1 MFSQRF
7 KNSTAFIFLFTFL
20 LLKVAGL
27 HSFSHQDDL
36 QGAEDCVWCHLS
48 GTDTHTPVIPAE
60 ETYEIATPV
69 VVDSASEEISFYNF
83 IPSSKKPVCL
93 IFNKPPPFYT
103 V

>member
-7 KNSTAFIFLFTFL
+7 KNSAAFIFLFTFL

-36 QGAEDCVWCHLS
+36 QGAEDCAWCHLS
-48 GTDTHTPVIPAE
+48 GTDTNTPVIPAE
-60 ETYEIATPV
+60 EAYEITTPTI
-69 VVDSASEEISFYNF
+69 VDSVVEKIRFYNF